1 MTEPQPSPAKASSEA
16 SPSAAGSALSQT
28 QAIPR
33 RNFVLIIAGLMTGL
47 LLGALD
53 QTIVATA
60 GPTIISDLGGLNV
73 YAWVFSAYILTQTVA
88 MPIFGKL
95 SDLYGR
101 RRFFVLGL
109 VIFMAGSI
117 ASGAAQN
124 IDWLIVSRAV
134 QGLGGGAFFPIAL
147 SIAGVTF
154 PPEQRGRITGI
165 FSSVF
170 GIASVLGPSVGT
182 YIVDIVNWRWVFYIN
197 LPLGVA
203 SIILLFAGLAESK
216 SPIKPRLDLLG
227 IPALAGWIALLD
239 VGFLNGGSTYPW
251 VSWQESG
258 FFLGAAALF
267 VAFIQIERRAS
278 EPVLPLSLFK
288 VRNISSA
295 SGVSFLRGLMLLAV
309 VSYIP
314 LFVEAGLGRSINTS
328 SEVLDAFLLPMI
340 VASILGGVLVTRLS
354 YRTLTVVGLLIATAG
369 AYTLT
374 LFDATVGTA
383 QIMESV
389 AIAGFGV
396 GMTFSATFLAIQNS
410 APRKQ
415 IGIASSLPQFMGNLG
430 GTIGLA
436 ILGTIQVNTF
446 ASKVHGVLAQVP
458 PQDQQLASQYL
469 GNANQAG
476 QILASPQALQ
486 QLLSSYPSLGSL
498 IPELRVAFVA
508 SISPLFEAGVVMAAA
523 SVVAGLLFR
532 GSMKQQLLARRLAA
546 EASGAKVDETP
557 TAAPM

>member
-1 MTEPQPSPAKASSEA
+1 MQPAPAGVVG
-16 SPSAAGSALSQT
+16 PT
-28 QAIPR
+28 HAIPR
-33 RNFVLIIAGLMTGL
+33 RNFILIIGGLMTGL
-47 LLGALD
+47 LLGAID

-60 GPTIISDLGGLNV
+60 GPTIISDLGGLNL

-101 RRFFVLGL
+101 RRFFILGL
-109 VIFMAGSI
+109 AIFMAGSI

-124 IDWLIVSRAV
+124 IDELILSRAI

-147 SIAGVTF
+147 GIAGVTF

-182 YIVDIVNWRWVFYIN
+182 YIVDITSWRWVFYIN

-203 SIILLFAGLAESK
+203 SIILLLAGLSESK
-216 SPIKPRLDLLG
+216 SAIKPKLDVFG
-227 IPALAGWIALLD
+227 IPALAAWIALLD
-239 VGFLNGGSTYPW
+239 VGFLSGGSTYPW
-251 VSWQESG
+251 LSWQEAA
-258 FFLGAAALF
+258 FFGGAALF
-267 VAFIQIERRAS
+267 FAVFIQIERKSA

-314 LFVEAGLGRSINTS
+314 LFVQAGLGLSINTS
-328 SEVLDAFLLPMI
+328 SDILDAFLLPMI
-340 VASILGGVLVTRLS
+340 VGSVVGGTLVTRVS
-354 YRTLTVVGLLIATAG
+354 YRNLTVVGLIIATVG
-369 AYTLT
+369 AYSLT
-374 LFDATVGTA
+374 LFSATVGVY
-383 QIMESV
+383 QIAVSV
-389 AIAGFGV
+389 ALTGFGV
-396 GMTFSATFLAIQNS
+396 GTTFSATFLAIQNS

-436 ILGTIQVNTF
+436 ILGTVQVNTF
-446 ASKVHGVLAQVP
+446 ASKVSGVLAGVP
-458 PQDQQLASQYL
+458 AQSQQIAFQYL
-469 GNANQAG
+469 GNANLAG
-476 QILASPQALQ
+476 QILASPQALH
-486 QLLSSYPSLGSL
+486 QLVTQYPALEPL
-498 IPELRVAFVA
+498 IEPLRVAFVD
-508 SISPLFEAGVVMAAA
+508 SISPLFTAGVLIGVASIAA
-523 SVVAGLLFR
+523 GMLFK
-532 GSMKQQLLARRLAA
+532 GSMKQQLMARQMAA
-546 EASGAKVDETP
+546 DAAKTKSLEETP
-557 TAAPM
+557 TVAPI